1 MKKGFLASLGIF
13 TLAISAFAASPA
25 LAVEDELGNAANN
38 YQLYCSMCHGR
49 EGDGKGQLAE
59 TLEVPP
65 RNHTDGAYMSKRTDE
80 QLFKT
85 ISEGGEAT
93 GFNSAMPSHN
103 TILQKEDIR
112 GLVKHLR
119 QLCNCKYAK

>member
-1 MKKGFLASLGIF
+1 MKKRFLTSLGVLTFI
-13 TLAISAFAASPA
+13 ISAFAAKPA
-25 LAVEDELGNAANN
+25 LAAGDDLGNAANN

-49 EGDGKGQLAE
+49 DGDGKGQLAE

-65 RNHTDGAYMSKRTDE
+65 RNHTDAAYMSKRTDE

-93 GFNSAMPSHN
+93 GFNSAMPAHK
-103 TILQKEDIR
+103 TILHEDEIH
-112 GLVKHLR
+112 GMVKYLR
-119 QLCNCKYAK
+119 QLCNCKHTS